1 MIVKHICF
9 LMTAALTLSC
19 RSHTVNASWSYDK
32 NVGLAVVTA
41 GHACL
46 SINDPSLTPNTHV
59 HVIDAQRQREMS
71 AVIVSGRQTCG
82 NDSAGTSG
90 YAMRLDASDMQ
101 VPLIGIVVI
110 GDGITFA
117 RRGTLLAGDLDRD
130 RHDEFFRTC
139 TSAEGVHA
147 TVWSDAPLT
156 GTRRWHQYYALG
168 YDVESTCTPAEL
180 SP

>member
-46 SINDPSLTPNTHV
+46 SINHPSLRANTHA
-59 HVIDAQRQREMS
+59 HIIDAQRQREMP
-71 AVIVSGRQTCG
+71 AVVMSGRQVCG
-82 NDSAGTSG
+82 NDSTGTSG
-90 YAMRLDASDMQ
+90 YEMRLDASDMQ
-101 VPLIGIVVI
+101 VPFVGIVVI

-117 RRGTLLAGDLDRD
+117 KRGTQLAGDLDRD

-156 GTRRWHQYYALG
+156 GPRRWHQYYALG
-168 YDVESTCTPAEL
+168 YDVESTCTPAEVN
-180 SP
+180 P